1 MTVAVYSPIAR
12 LLHWLTAIA
21 VIAAIPLAIAMSN
34 APSGPVQNTLFDLH
48 RSFGALILL
57 LVLIRLPYR
66 LFAGAPPPEPGLPR
80 WQLGLSHAVHWL
92 LYLFLLVMPIV
103 GWVGTSAYG
112 APITVFWL
120 FEMPAIVDKNEAL
133 ANTLLGWHATAG
145 LVMGGL
151 VIIHIAAALY
161 HRFVRHDGVL
171 ARMLP
176 SAG

>member
-1 MTVAVYSPIAR
+1 MNNV
-12 LLHWLTAIA
+12 
-21 VIAAIPLAIAMSN
+21 
-34 APSGPVQNTLFDLH
+34 PSGPVQNTLYDLH

-66 LFAGAPPPEPGLPR
+66 LFAGAPPPEPSMPR

-92 LYLFLLVMPIV
+92 LYLFLLAMPIA
-103 GWVGTSAYG
+103 GWVGTSAFG
-112 APITVFWL
+112 APIIVFGL
-120 FEMPAIVDKNEAL
+120 FELPPIVEKNEAL
-133 ANTLLGWHATAG
+133 AKAVLGWHATAG

-151 VIIHIAAALY
+151 VLIHIAAALY

>member
-1 MTVAVYSPIAR
+1 
-12 LLHWLTAIA
+12 
-21 VIAAIPLAIAMSN
+21 MSN

-48 RSFGALILL
+48 RSFGFVILV

-66 LFAGAPPPEPGLPR
+66 LFAGAPPPEPSLPR

-92 LYLFLLVMPIV
+92 LYLFLLAMPIV

-120 FEMPAIVDKNEAL
+120 FQLPEIVAKNEAL

-151 VIIHIAAALY
+151 VLIHIAAALY